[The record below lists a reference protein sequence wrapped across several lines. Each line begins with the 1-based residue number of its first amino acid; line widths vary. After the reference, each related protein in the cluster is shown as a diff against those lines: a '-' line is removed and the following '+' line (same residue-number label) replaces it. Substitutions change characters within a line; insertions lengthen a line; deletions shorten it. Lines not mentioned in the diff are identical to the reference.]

1 MAVRIAAAAE
11 SDTTNMT
18 KPARAGAQKTSGRSP
33 TIRRAAVLDELDWLL
48 GAQFGDWVPP
58 PQTRAE

>member
-1 MAVRIAAAAE
+1 
-11 SDTTNMT
+11 
-18 KPARAGAQKTSGRSP
+18 
-33 TIRRAAVLDELDWLL
+33 VLDELDWLL